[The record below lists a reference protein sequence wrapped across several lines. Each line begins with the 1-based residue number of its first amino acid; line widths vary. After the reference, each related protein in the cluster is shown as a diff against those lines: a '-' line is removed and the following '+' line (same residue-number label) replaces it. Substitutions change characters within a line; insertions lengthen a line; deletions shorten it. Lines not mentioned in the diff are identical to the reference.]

1 MMRTGM
7 VGRVYYRNTT
17 PIRTYQ
23 ISTAASILTP
33 SNVEDAQ
40 CKLIQSKKDEL
51 LISLTKYFS
60 KEIEKAQLSTNL
72 TKIKQDLA
80 KNCPSYVARVGC
92 C

>member
-1 MMRTGM
+1 MRTGM

-23 ISTAASILTP
+23 LSTAASILTP

-51 LISLTKYFS
+51 IISLTKYFG
-60 KEIEKAQLSTNL
+60 KEIDKETLSSNLINIKA
-72 TKIKQDLA
+72 DLA
-80 KNCPSYVARVGC
+80 KNCPAYVARVGC